1 MRAFFRRS
9 VAWSVCAAFLLLG
22 GAARAATVVQ
32 TAYAYTAYSETTL
45 DPTFS
50 SAVTS
55 GNTVLVA
62 VIGLFGTTITSA
74 TFDGNAMTEDLKTN
88 TDTVA
93 FYRLS
98 NITTG
103 GTVAAITKTN
113 GSAVAWAIEV
123 SGLDNTGQPDET
135 NAWAATTEG
144 FGTSHTEAVTPAEAN
159 TFGFALMFSDTGSIT
174 WTASGSAVLDQS
186 ADVDQVGIIYE
197 DGLSITSDTIAWTT
211 SGSGGFSV
219 ASVVYGPSAGGGGGA
234 TIPITLQNLQK
245 GYGPQRSQ
253 QLGGLMQ

>member
-1 MRAFFRRS
+1 M
-9 VAWSVCAAFLLLG
+9 
-22 GAARAATVVQ
+22 ATVVQ

-50 SAVTS
+50 SAITS

-62 VIGLFGTTITSA
+62 VIGLFGVTITSA
-74 TFDGNAMTEDLKTN
+74 TFNSNSMTEDLKTN
-88 TDTVA
+88 SDVVA

-113 GSAVAWAIEV
+113 GSAVAWALEV

-135 NAWAATTEG
+135 NAWAATSEG
-144 FGTSHTEAVTPAEAN
+144 FGTSHSEAVTPSEADC
-159 TFGFALMFSDTGSIT
+159 FAFALMDCDTGALT

-186 ADVDQVGIIYE
+186 GDEDQRGIIYE
-197 DGLSITSDTIAWTT
+197 DAVSITSDTIAWTT
-211 SGSGGFSV
+211 SGSGSFNV
-219 ASVVYGPSAGGGGGA
+219 ASVVYGAAATASGSVAGIN
-234 TIPITLQNLQK
+234 T
-245 GYGPQRSQ
+245 
-253 QLGGLMQ
+253 GLIG